1 MIRTLGAVIVLLLS
15 IFVCNYNLIAQE
27 DAEYNFP
34 ISNIEEIITRSGV
47 SIDNDITSDG
57 NGALF
62 VDAASLVTVEL
73 FELEQENFKNKRLT
87 FKAQMRS
94 EDLKSTEDMRGISY
108 IELIALFPDGEEL
121 ISRGPRVPVSG
132 TTDWRL
138 ADTVLYLDSGHAP
151 DSVKL
156 NLVVEGQGKVWLD
169 DASLEVIPLRLNY
182 LFWGHIVVWIVLIIY
197 IYDLI
202 RKNKQ
207 LKRELEVYS

>member
-1 MIRTLGAVIVLLLS
+1 MIRTLGSAIVLLFS
-15 IFVCNYNLIAQE
+15 VFIYNYNLNAQE
-27 DAEYNFP
+27 DTEYNFP

-47 SIDNDITSDG
+47 SIDNDMTSDG

-62 VDAASLVTVEL
+62 VDATSPVTVEL
-73 FELEQENFKNKRLT
+73 FELDHENFKNKRLT

-94 EDLKSTEDMRGISY
+94 EDLKSTEDTRGISY
-108 IELIALFPDGEEL
+108 IELIAAFPDGEEL
-121 ISRGPRVPVSG
+121 MSRGPRVPVSG

-138 ADTVLYLDSGHAP
+138 ADTVLYLDSGHSP

-169 DASLEVIPLRLNY
+169 DINLEAIPLRLNY

-202 RKNKQ
+202 RKNRQ
-207 LKRELEVYS
+207 LKRELEVYA